1 LDIEAPLKPFKG
13 EGLKLCRI
21 IVQTLKHAITKSPF
35 GGFRGL
41 QIKIMNNR
49 INKLF
54 QEKKGQVLS
63 VYFTAGYPNL
73 EDTTPLI
80 QELVK
85 NGVDLIEIGMPFS
98 DPVAD
103 GPVIQ
108 HSSLVALQSGMS
120 IRKLF
125 EQLVDIRQSV
135 DIPLILMGYINP
147 VLQYGVEAF
156 FQKCKVI
163 GIDGLIIPDLPMD
176 VYEAEFKSVFEAN
189 NLHNIF
195 LITPQTSD
203 ERLRKID
210 DVSTGF
216 IYMVSSNAT
225 TGAKTSV
232 TDFQKQYFERVNSF
246 GLKNPRLIGFGI
258 SNAETFAN
266 ACQYAHGAII
276 GSAFVKA
283 LEGPRSLEQ
292 KVSDFI
298 NSIVMK

>member
-1 LDIEAPLKPFKG
+1 
-13 EGLKLCRI
+13 
-21 IVQTLKHAITKSPF
+21 
-35 GGFRGL
+35 
-41 QIKIMNNR
+41 MNNR

-54 QEKKGQVLS
+54 QEKKEQVLS

-73 EDTTPLI
+73 EDTVPTI

-108 HSSLVALQSGMS
+108 HSSLIALQNGMS

-125 EQLVDIRQSV
+125 DQLKDIRQTV

-156 FQKCKVI
+156 CLKCKEI

-176 VYEAEFKSVFEAN
+176 VYQEEFKAVFEAS

-203 ERLRKID
+203 ERLKLID
-210 DVSTGF
+210 EVSSGF

-225 TGAKTSV
+225 TGAKSSV
-232 TDFQKQYFERVNSF
+232 SDIQNEYFERVNSS
-246 GLKNPRLIGFGI
+246 GLKNPRMIGFGI

-266 ACQYAHGAII
+266 ACQFAHGAII

-283 LEGPRSLEQ
+283 LEGDESLSL
-292 KVSDFI
+292 KVSRFI
-298 NSIVMK
+298 KSIAP

>member
-1 LDIEAPLKPFKG
+1 
-13 EGLKLCRI
+13 
-21 IVQTLKHAITKSPF
+21 
-35 GGFRGL
+35 
-41 QIKIMNNR
+41 MNNR

-54 QEKKGQVLS
+54 QEKNERILS

-73 EDTTPLI
+73 EDTVPVI

-85 NGVDLIEIGMPFS
+85 NGIDLIEIGMPFS

-108 HSSLVALQSGMS
+108 HSSLVSLQNGMS
-120 IRKLF
+120 VLQLF
-125 EQLVDIRQSV
+125 EQLKDIRQSV

-156 FQKCKVI
+156 CQKCNEI
-163 GIDGLIIPDLPMD
+163 GIDGLIIPDLPLS
-176 VYEAEFKSVFEAN
+176 VYEEQYKSVFEVN

-203 ERLRKID
+203 ERLRQID
-210 DVSTGF
+210 EASSGF
-216 IYMVSSNAT
+216 IYMVSSNST
-225 TGAKTSV
+225 TGVKSSV
-232 TDFQKQYFERVNSF
+232 SDFQKDYFERISTF

-258 SNAETFAN
+258 SNAETFRN
-266 ACQYAHGAII
+266 ACQYAQGAII

-283 LEGPRSLEQ
+283 LGFDSPLKE
-292 KVSDFI
+292 KVTQFVK
-298 NSIVMK
+298 SIVTEV

>member
-1 LDIEAPLKPFKG
+1 
-13 EGLKLCRI
+13 
-21 IVQTLKHAITKSPF
+21 
-35 GGFRGL
+35 
-41 QIKIMNNR
+41 MNNR

-54 QEKKGQVLS
+54 QEKKEQVLS

-73 EDTTPLI
+73 EDTVPTI

-108 HSSLVALQSGMS
+108 HSSLIALQNGMS

-125 EQLVDIRQSV
+125 DQLKDIRKTI

-147 VLQYGVEAF
+147 VLQYGVEDF
-156 FQKCKVI
+156 CLKCKEI

-176 VYEAEFKSVFEAN
+176 VYQEEFKAVFEAS

-203 ERLRKID
+203 ERLKLID
-210 DVSTGF
+210 EVSSGF

-225 TGAKTSV
+225 TGAKSSV
-232 TDFQKQYFERVNSF
+232 SDIQNEYFERINSS
-246 GLKNPRLIGFGI
+246 GLKNPRMIGFGI

-266 ACQYAHGAII
+266 ACKFANGAII

-283 LEGPRSLEQ
+283 LDGNGTINQ
-292 KVSDFI
+292 NVSDFI
-298 NSIVMK
+298 NSIATKS

>member
-1 LDIEAPLKPFKG
+1 
-13 EGLKLCRI
+13 
-21 IVQTLKHAITKSPF
+21 
-35 GGFRGL
+35 
-41 QIKIMNNR
+41 MNNR

-54 QEKKGQVLS
+54 QEKKSHVLS

-73 EDTTPLI
+73 EDTVPVI

-108 HSSLVALQSGMS
+108 HSSLISLQNGMS
-120 IRKLF
+120 IKKLF
-125 EQLVDIRQSV
+125 SQLENVRKTV

-147 VLQYGVEAF
+147 VLQYGVDTF
-156 FQKCKVI
+156 CQKCKEI

-176 VYEAEFKSVFEAN
+176 VYEEEFKTTFEAN

-210 DVSTGF
+210 EVSTGF

-232 TDFQKQYFERVNSF
+232 SDFQKQYFERVNSF

-258 SNAETFAN
+258 SNAETFEN

-283 LEGPRSLEQ
+283 LEGPDSLAQ
-292 KVSDFI
+292 KVSGFI
-298 NSIVMK
+298 NSIATK

>member
-1 LDIEAPLKPFKG
+1 
-13 EGLKLCRI
+13 
-21 IVQTLKHAITKSPF
+21 
-35 GGFRGL
+35 
-41 QIKIMNNR
+41 MNNR

-63 VYFTAGYPNL
+63 VYFTAGYPNP
-73 EDTTPLI
+73 EDTVPVI

-108 HSSLVALQSGMS
+108 HSSLISLQHGMS

-125 EQLVDIRQSV
+125 DQLKDIRKSV

-156 FQKCKVI
+156 CRKCNEI

-176 VYEAEFKSVFEAN
+176 VYETEFKSVFEAN

-203 ERLRKID
+203 ERLHKID
-210 DVSTGF
+210 EVSTGF
-216 IYMVSSNAT
+216 IYMVSSNST

-232 TDFQKQYFERVNSF
+232 SDFQKLYFERINSLS
-246 GLKNPRLIGFGI
+246 LKNRRLIGFGI

-266 ACQYAHGAII
+266 ACQYASGAII

-283 LEGPRSLEQ
+283 LEGPNTIEQ
-292 KVSDFI
+292 KVSAFI
-298 NSIVMK
+298 NTIVTKS